1 MMKMS
6 PDIKAVIGIVSSHDS
21 IICLPIDHC
30 TILALSAA
38 PTPMMLD
45 ATVWDED
52 TGAPAMVD
60 IRIAMVELIWEL
72 KL

>member
-1 MMKMS
+1 MKMN
-6 PDIKAVIGIVSSHDS
+6 PEINAVAGIVSNHDS
-21 IICLPIDHC
+21 TIWRPRDHW
-30 TILALSAA
+30 TMRALSAA

-60 IRIAMVELIWEL
+60 TTIATVELIWEL